1 MVFQDFDHLSERR
14 KAERQRKFRKRV
26 TISAISAFVL
36 IILIAAGV
44 FGVVSQD
51 NGEDSSKTSPSS
63 GDPKGI
69 SRAQKMISTI
79 CGSTAYKNSCSDTLS
94 AAAEK
99 DPSIDEPREFLKA
112 SIAATVVELDKAIKK
127 VESNDFNAP
136 ETEAAFKVCKKVIDD
151 AKEELNRCVSQVGG
165 KKRDLGMLVERAGEL
180 NNWLSAVMTY
190 QQTCIDGFPEGKMKS
205 DMDKTLNETQQLTSN
220 SLAMLSQFSK
230 YLSSIM
236 NLTPEGT
243 DHRGLL
249 DSKDG
254 VLPSW
259 MSHQERKM
267 LQDEENN
274 KIEPHLIVAKDGS
287 GNFTT
292 ISEALAAVPQKYEGR
307 FVIYVAAG
315 IYEESVTVSKRIV
328 NLTILGEGSQKSIIV
343 GRKSVADGVNIY
355 DTATFVAIGDGL
367 FAKSMGFRNIAG
379 PEKGKA
385 VAARVQSDRATFHN
399 CRFEGY
405 QNAVWVQTHR
415 QFYRSCLITGTVD
428 FIFGDAAAIFQNCQ
442 IMVRKPLDGQENTV
456 TAQSR
461 IDKFQTTGIVLQ
473 NCEIAPDE
481 SLEPVKKSFRTYLGR
496 PSKEYSRTIIMDST
510 LEDFIHPEGWLALKG
525 NYGLKTLYYAEFN
538 NKGPGAS
545 TKGRVKWPGYKTIV
559 KEEAIK
565 YTVRPFLQGDNW
577 INKTGAPVHFGLF

>member
-1 MVFQDFDHLSERR
+1 
-14 KAERQRKFRKRV
+14 
-26 TISAISAFVL
+26 
-36 IILIAAGV
+36 
-44 FGVVSQD
+44 
-51 NGEDSSKTSPSS
+51 
-63 GDPKGI
+63 
-69 SRAQKMISTI
+69 
-79 CGSTAYKNSCSDTLS
+79 
-94 AAAEK
+94 
-99 DPSIDEPREFLKA
+99 
-112 SIAATVVELDKAIKK
+112 
-127 VESNDFNAP
+127 
-136 ETEAAFKVCKKVIDD
+136 
-151 AKEELNRCVSQVGG
+151 
-165 KKRDLGMLVERAGEL
+165 MLVERAGEL

-220 SLAMLSQFSK
+220 SLAMISQFSK

-292 ISEALAAVPQKYEGR
+292 ISEALAAAPQKYEGR

-315 IYEESVTVSKRIV
+315 IYEESVTLSKRMV
-328 NLTILGEGSQKSIIV
+328 NLTIIGEGSQKSIIV

-355 DTATFVAIGDGL
+355 DSATFVAIGDGL

-415 QFYRSCLITGTVD
+415 QFYRSCLITDTVD

-442 IMVRKPLDGQENTV
+442 IMVRKPLDVCND
-456 TAQSR
+456 SC
-461 IDKFQTTGIVLQ
+461 IQ
-473 NCEIAPDE
+473 N
-481 SLEPVKKSFRTYLGR
+481 
-496 PSKEYSRTIIMDST
+496 
-510 LEDFIHPEGWLALKG
+510 
-525 NYGLKTLYYAEFN
+525 
-538 NKGPGAS
+538 
-545 TKGRVKWPGYKTIV
+545 
-559 KEEAIK
+559 
-565 YTVRPFLQGDNW
+565 Q
-577 INKTGAPVHFGLF
+577 